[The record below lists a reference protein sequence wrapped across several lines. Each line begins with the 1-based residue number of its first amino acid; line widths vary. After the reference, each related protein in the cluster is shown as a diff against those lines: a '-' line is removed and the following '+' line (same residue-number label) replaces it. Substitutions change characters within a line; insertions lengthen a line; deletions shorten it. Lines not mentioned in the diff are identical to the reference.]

1 MELSAP
7 PQTLPSPWTKILT
20 QPAPQPPKPT
30 PTLTPTSP
38 LLVPNPNSTKAIAVA
53 VVDAN
58 AIIQGGERLY
68 SIADRFVSVPEVIN
82 EVRDP
87 VARHRLACLPFEV
100 ETMEPYPDAVKKV
113 ISFAR
118 ETGDLQTLADVDV
131 KLIALTY
138 TLEAQVRGTQH
149 LREKPPPVSMLKVKR
164 LPEKDLPG
172 WGDNV
177 PNLDEW
183 EALEGAADNTIN
195 SSSRILP
202 LKDLSLNPPADDKT
216 SLQDGN
222 VGNGTENIS
231 GLDENANQSSRTSKN
246 YLRKQR
252 VVNIEGKKMVASGI
266 DASQGEYEDD
276 AGDFQPA
283 VSRSTHRRYLRRKA
297 RREMYEDS
305 LKGDEPHDIDDES
318 TEENQVTDGVAQEA
332 ENKEKGD
339 DAAEISTILQ
349 QMRLEENSLM
359 ARDFCEE
366 LSASSAEGVTEIEAL
381 LVDDEN
387 NENKHDGEYD
397 HLEAERHTSEMVD
410 TSFAD
415 EDGVSSEQSWTINSL
430 SESSVACITGDFAM
444 QNVILQMGLRLVAP
458 GGLQIRELHRWILKC
473 HACLTVTPEIG
484 RIFCPKCGNG
494 GTLRKVAVTVGENGM
509 VLAARRPRVSLRGT
523 RFSLPLPQ
531 GGRDGVSKNPIL
543 REDQLPHK
551 MLHPKMKK
559 KTNLLDDDIFA
570 SASIF
575 THHTDKKAPHRP
587 PVRAAMAM
595 SNNLTRDEQPW
606 ATVNFTR
613 FGGSMTIW
621 VTPLQSL
628 SSTISLHSPSTYNE

>member
-7 PQTLPSPWTKILT
+7 PQTLASPWTKILT

-30 PTLTPTSP
+30 LTLIPTST
-38 LLVPNPNSTKAIAVA
+38 LLVPNPNSTKGIAVA

-87 VARHRLACLPFEV
+87 AARHRLACLLFEV

-118 ETGDLQTLADVDV
+118 ETGDLQTLSDVDV
-131 KLIALTY
+131 KLIALAY
-138 TLEAQVRGTQH
+138 TLESRVRGTQH
-149 LREKPPPVSMLKVKR
+149 LRENPPPVHMLKVKR
-164 LPEKDLPG
+164 LPEKVLPG

-183 EALEGAADNTIN
+183 EALGGAADNNIN

-202 LKDLSLNPPADDKT
+202 LKDLSLNATADDKI

-231 GLDENANQSSRTSKN
+231 ELDENASQSLRTSKK

-252 VVNIEGKKMVASGI
+252 VFNIEGKKMVTSGM

-297 RREMYEDS
+297 RREIYEDS
-305 LKGDEPHDIDDES
+305 LKGDEHQAIDDES
-318 TEENQVTDGVAQEA
+318 TEENQVTDGVAQETG
-332 ENKEKGD
+332 NKEKGD

-349 QMRLEENSLM
+349 QMRLEENSVM
-359 ARDFCEE
+359 AHDSCEE
-366 LSASSAEGVTEIEAL
+366 LNASSAEGVTKIEAL
-381 LVDDEN
+381 LVDDDN
-387 NENKHDGEYD
+387 NENSHDGEYD
-397 HLEAERHTSEMVD
+397 HLETESHTSEMVD
-410 TSFAD
+410 TSFTD

-458 GGLQIRELHRWILKC
+458 GGMQIRELHRWILKC

-484 RIFCPKCGNG
+484 RFFCPKCGNG

-509 VLAARRPRVSLRGT
+509 VLAASCPRVSLRGT
-523 RFSLPLPQ
+523 RFSLPLPK
-531 GGRDGVSKNPIL
+531 GGRDAVSKNPIL

-551 MLHPKMKK
+551 MLHPKRKK
-559 KTNLLDDDIFA
+559 KTSLLDDDILA
-570 SASIF
+570 SASLF
-575 THHTDKKAPHRP
+575 THHADKKAPHRP
-587 PVRAAMAM
+587 PVRAAMGM
-595 SNNLTRDEQPW
+595 FSGRRNPNDNHYSRTTHKR
-606 ATVNFTR
+606 
-613 FGGSMTIW
+613 
-621 VTPLQSL
+621 
-628 SSTISLHSPSTYNE
+628 